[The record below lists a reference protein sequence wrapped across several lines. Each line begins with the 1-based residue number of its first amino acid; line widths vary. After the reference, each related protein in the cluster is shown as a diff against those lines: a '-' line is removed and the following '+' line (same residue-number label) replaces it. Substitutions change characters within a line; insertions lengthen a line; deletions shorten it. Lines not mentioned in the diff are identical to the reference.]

1 VKLWK
6 KLFGVVPPRGAL
18 RHSFV
23 IGPLYQS
30 LLFEGKARLYY
41 CTGCRWSFLVSG
53 ATVAALDESG
63 NPIARAEGDARFA
76 TFEEGPCPA
85 AVDSRSEVDIAMTP
99 HSPLNASTPARSA
112 GARRVNPIPPR
123 LISIPG
129 TGSLRGARS

>member
-6 KLFGVVPPRGAL
+6 KLFGAVPLRGAL

-30 LLFEGKARLYY
+30 PLFERKARLYY
-41 CTGCRWSFLVSG
+41 CAGCRWSFLVSG
-53 ATVAALDESG
+53 ATVAALDERG
-63 NPIARAEGDARFA
+63 NPIARAEGAARFA

-85 AVDSRSEVDIAMTP
+85 AVESLAAAGTVSPMPLSR
-99 HSPLNASTPARSA
+99 PLDKPWPAPSA
-112 GARRVNPIPPR
+112 GESQARH

-129 TGSLRGARS
+129 TGSLRSARS